1 MNFESIGVWD
11 MGAYEL
17 NTIVKMWGQGKLT
30 AEQAIGQLL
39 LQTQALTERVGLLE
53 KHVDN
58 LLAAVRRK
66 EK

>member
-1 MNFESIGVWD
+1 

-58 LLAAVRRK
+58 LLTAVRRK
-66 EK
+66 DK

>member
-66 EK
+66 DK